1 MSSSGRLSRFVLSP
15 GSPWRL
21 TWDLLNFTIVGYDM
35 VFLPLQA
42 FDLSPHRFMAI
53 MNWVTSIFWSL
64 DMLVS
69 FFTGFEN
76 NGLVEMRCSKIA
88 RRYLR
93 SWFVFDLL
101 LVAFEWFVL
110 LQETDGGTDMLSL
123 GRSGKVIRLM
133 RMMRMLRFLRLVKM
147 MSVLVEFSDFVHSDG
162 ALTVFG
168 VLKLL
173 VASFALNHCVACA
186 WYFVGASRVEEWS
199 WVDQFA
205 RGAQV
210 EADDL
215 AYYLSALHWSLTQFT
230 PASME
235 VVPRNTM
242 ERAFNIGVIILALL
256 CTSSFLSS
264 ITTQMTH
271 LRRLNEEQNRQHELA
286 RKYITDHKVHLA
298 LGNRVIGFVRQY
310 IAGKKSR
317 VHEVDVKAFM
327 EMPKSLKLELHAQVY
342 MPTLLPHPL
351 FFHHHA
357 SEPKGLAMI
366 CHTAMGE
373 KTLWRGHELFSV
385 RQKATSMVFLVM
397 GDAEYKAKGMRSEI
411 LSAGDEL
418 CEVALW
424 LEWRHRGRFQA
435 MTQMCELFVLDSELF
450 GKAVSS
456 CTMVP
461 CYRSYAKLF
470 ADRLTEVADPKRIT
484 DIWPQFDI
492 LLELAQRAFEGV
504 EAGVVAVPRP
514 SLNRGA
520 AWRSWRT
527 KSRLVR
533 SRFDFWPLRAWRR

>member
-1 MSSSGRLSRFVLSP
+1 
-15 GSPWRL
+15 
-21 TWDLLNFTIVGYDM
+21 
-35 VFLPLQA
+35 
-42 FDLSPHRFMAI
+42 
-53 MNWVTSIFWSL
+53 
-64 DMLVS
+64 
-69 FFTGFEN
+69 
-76 NGLVEMRCSKIA
+76 LVEMRCSKIA

-286 RKYITDHKVHLA
+286 RKYITDHKVSIE
-298 LGNRVIGFVRQY
+298 LGNRLISFVRQHRRRR
-310 IAGKKSR
+310 KTR
-317 VHEVDVKAFM
+317 VHEVDINAFKD
-327 EMPKSLKLELHAQVY
+327 MPESLKVDLHVQVY
-342 MPTLLPHPL
+342 MPSLMQHPL
-351 FFHHHA
+351 FVRHNRLGDA
-357 SEPKGLAMI
+357 RELGMV
-366 CHTAMGE
+366 CHTAMSE
-373 KTLWRGHELFSV
+373 KALLLGHELF
-385 RQKATSMVFLVM
+385 ATGQVATEMVFVTDGNASYRCDTKDGWFHHQASVDDMLFE
-397 GDAEYKAKGMRSEI
+397 A
-411 LSAGDEL
+411 
-418 CEVALW
+418 ALW
-424 LEWRHRGRFQA
+424 VQCYHMGSFCPA
-435 MTQMCELFVLDSELF
+435 PMCELFLLDAVKF
-450 GKAVSS
+450 GKVMSICSMSS
-456 CTMVP
+456 V
-461 CYRSYAKLF
+461 YRSYAKLF
-470 ADRLTEVADPKRIT
+470 VDYFAKQEAMDGMCNTSEERLNALRGMAAQAFATTDFSGEASEDRAASFR
-484 DIWPQFDI
+484 
-492 LLELAQRAFEGV
+492 RAAMRFRSNT
-504 EAGVVAVPRP
+504 VAV
-514 SLNRGA
+514 
-520 AWRSWRT
+520 
-527 KSRLVR
+527 KSQMFTWF
-533 SRFDFWPLRAWRR
+533 SA